1 MANLMSD
8 FYSEG
13 PYLHTKA
20 YHFRQ
25 DVHTQISNTSWSD
38 NKIVDDIRVTVEQLI
53 QMSRDLQVQAD
64 RFLSPWGGSYKE
76 ASLDLFGNHQGGLE
90 SQYRKRLNS
99 ILNSSWFINTIER
112 YATVEIDEQALK
124 EGLTSHGFKL
134 TQKMLKTNIQTEKQ
148 LEAFVED
155 LVTRLIKQSKSG
167 SSNRIYV
174 TGIENIL
181 EGLLGEVNQQYF
193 KDKASLSKQI
203 TKSILKKSKKVE
215 WKRIYEEVRSEFL
228 LHFPNDTSA
237 MTYIDTL
244 ENQFI
249 AQGRKLKHIDYAN
262 VAGFILENL
271 MTVTVNNS
279 SLEIKVYDVGEST
292 EAEIVEFANDFAK
305 SMDIKSKQITTMK
318 TGANSAVQSGSD
330 WIIVNSNGAM
340 VRAQAKNST
349 QLAEEFEREGRVNR
363 PQPLKVQGSIKYST
377 LKDNLKSYSKG
388 TGLTDEDWLFLDYLI
403 ANILWIRA
411 GGAVTKDKGGSYS
424 SGVSGIQDLINR
436 LLTKEIGYFLGV
448 TLDVDDQVNSI
459 KTVIGGSNI
468 FFVIDGLVLYPTYK
482 LIDNIIK
489 QLRAIEDSVAKLYF
503 SLGQNFHNPTALMEA
518 KEKAKKENPN
528 WQYGDPYGAAVLE
541 KGREAGNLITGSL
554 QIKGVNLNIDINTIL
569 STIYDTILE

>member
-1 MANLMSD
+1 MANLMND
-8 FYSEG
+8 FYSKG

-25 DVHTQISNTSWSD
+25 DVHTQINNTSWSD
-38 NKIVDDIRVTVEQLI
+38 NKIVDDIRTTVEQLI
-53 QMSRDLQVQAD
+53 QMSRSLQAQAD
-64 RFLSPWGGSYKE
+64 HFLSPWGGSYKK
-76 ASLDLFGNHQGGLE
+76 ASLDLFGNQQGGLE
-90 SQYRKRLNS
+90 SQYRKKLNS
-99 ILNSSWFINTIER
+99 ILNSSWFIDKIER
-112 YATVEIDEQALK
+112 YSTVEIDEQALK
-124 EGLTSHGFKL
+124 EGLVSHGFKL
-134 TQKMLKTNIQTEKQ
+134 TKKMLATSVQTEKQ
-148 LEAFVED
+148 LEAFIED
-155 LVTRLIKQSKSG
+155 LVTRLIEQSKSN
-167 SSNRIYV
+167 SSSRIYV
-174 TGIENIL
+174 TGIEDVL
-181 EGLLGEVNQQYF
+181 GTLLGEVNQQYF

-203 TKSILKKSKKVE
+203 TKSILKKSKKIN
-215 WKRIYEEVRSEFL
+215 WKGIYEEVRSEFL
-228 LHFPNDTSA
+228 LHFPNDTGA
-237 MTYIDTL
+237 MTYIDNL
-244 ENQFI
+244 ENQFVM
-249 AQGRKLKHIDYAN
+249 QGKKLKHIDYAN

-271 MTVTVNNS
+271 MTIATNNS

-305 SMDIKSKQITTMK
+305 AMNIKSKQIATMK
-318 TGANSAVQSGSD
+318 TGANSAAQSGSD
-330 WIIVNSNGAM
+330 WILVNSNGMM

-349 QLAEEFEREGRVNR
+349 QLAEEFEREGKVNR
-363 PQPLKVQGSIKYST
+363 PQPLKVQGSIKYLT

-424 SGVSGIQDLINR
+424 SGVSGVQDLINR

-448 TLDVDDQVNSI
+448 TLDIDDQVNSI

-489 QLRAIEDSVAKLYF
+489 QLRAIEGSVAKLYF
-503 SLGQNFHNPTALMEA
+503 SLGQNFHNPAALMKA
-518 KEKAKKENPN
+518 KEKAKKENPD
-528 WQYGDPYGAAVLE
+528 WQYGDPYGDQVLE

-569 STIYDTILE
+569 STIYDTILK

>member
-25 DVHTQISNTSWSD
+25 DVHTQITNTSWSD
-38 NKIVDDIRVTVEQLI
+38 NKIVDDIRTTVEQLT
-53 QMSRDLQVQAD
+53 QMSRDLQGQAD
-64 RFLSPWGGSYKE
+64 RFLSPWGGSYKK
-76 ASLDLFGNHQGGLE
+76 ASLDLFGNNQGGLE
-90 SQYRKRLNS
+90 SQYRKKLNS
-99 ILNSSWFINTIER
+99 ILNSSWFIDKIER
-112 YATVEIDEQALK
+112 YATVEINEQALK
-124 EGLTSHGFKL
+124 AGLVSHGFKL
-134 TQKMLKTNIQTEKQ
+134 TKKMLTTSIQTEKQ
-148 LEAFVED
+148 LEAFVDD
-155 LVTRLIKQSKSG
+155 LVTRLIKQSKNG
-167 SSNRIYV
+167 SSSRVYV
-174 TGIENIL
+174 TGIEDIL
-181 EGLLGEVNQQYF
+181 ESLLGEVNQQYF

-203 TKSILKKSKKVE
+203 TNSILKKSKKID

-228 LHFPNDTSA
+228 LHFPNDTGA
-237 MTYIDTL
+237 MTYIDNL
-244 ENQFI
+244 ENQFV
-249 AQGRKLKHIDYAN
+249 ASGKKLKHIDYAN

-271 MTVTVNNS
+271 MATTVNNS

-292 EAEIVEFANDFAK
+292 EAEIVEFANGFAK
-305 SMDIKSKQITTMK
+305 AMNIKSKQITTMK
-318 TGANSAVQSGSD
+318 TGANSAAQSGSD
-330 WIIVNSNGAM
+330 WILVNSNGMM

-349 QLAEEFEREGRVNR
+349 QLAEEFEREGKVSR
-363 PQPLKVQGSIKYST
+363 PQPLKVQGSIKYLT

-448 TLDVDDQVNSI
+448 TLDIDDQVNSI
-459 KTVIGGSNI
+459 KTVIGGSNV
-468 FFVIDGLVLYPTYK
+468 FFVIDGLLLYPTHK

-489 QLRAIEDSVAKLYF
+489 QLRVIEGSVAKLYF
-503 SLGQNFHNPTALMEA
+503 SLGQNFHSPAALMAA
-518 KEKAKKENPN
+518 KEEAKKENPN
-528 WQYGDPYGAAVLE
+528 WQYGDPYGDAVLE